1 MLKSRANFALNRAV
15 CLRLK
20 NVDVPVG
27 LQEFFTPVRKMAG
40 QKRKLALFSTANNP
54 MINMIKSS
62 KLWRAEEKTIRQFKI
77 LPTHTPDIEKWCEG
91 KT

>member
-54 MINMIKSS
+54 MINYD
-62 KLWRAEEKTIRQFKI
+62 KI
-77 LPTHTPDIEKWCEG
+77 E
-91 KT
+91 